1 MAVATIS
8 SQQANAQQA
17 IQAESFEFTRMEISS
32 YLLNN
37 DTQQQSDF
45 KSMVVSLNPTT
56 YKRSFKTGDGSQFN
70 NNKRTKADGSLY
82 TIKTVQLLETVSFE
96 LMLDNTGIVPGSQD
110 VTQTLNWL
118 ETNLAS
124 YDGEAHTTR
133 YAKLNWGYLNMTGQ
147 LQSMDVDLLMFN
159 QDGSPV
165 RAKVFLS
172 FEGVFEGGATT
183 AQNRRSS
190 PDLSRVRL
198 IKDGDTLPAICNEV
212 YKDPSLYIQ
221 VAEVNGLSNLI
232 RLTPGDTIYL
242 PPLKNS

>member
-1 MAVATIS
+1 MAINSLS
-8 SQQANAQQA
+8 SQRSAAARA

-37 DTQQQSDF
+37 ETQQQSDF

-56 YKRSFKTGDGSQFN
+56 YKRSFKAGTGSVLN
-70 NNKRTKADGSLY
+70 NNKKIKADGSIY
-82 TIKTVQLLETVSFE
+82 TVKTVQLLETVRFE
-96 LMLDNTGIVPGSQD
+96 LLLDNTGVIPGSQD

-159 QDGSPV
+159 QDGNPI
-165 RAKVFLS
+165 RAKVALS
-172 FEGVFEGGATT
+172 FEGVFEGGAAE

-190 PDLSRVRL
+190 PDLSRMRLVR
-198 IKDGDTLPAICNEV
+198 DGDNLPALCNEI
-212 YKDPSLYIQ
+212 YKDPSLYMQ
-221 VAEVNGLSNLI
+221 VAEVNGLSNLT
-232 RLTPGDTIYL
+232 RLTPGEVIYF